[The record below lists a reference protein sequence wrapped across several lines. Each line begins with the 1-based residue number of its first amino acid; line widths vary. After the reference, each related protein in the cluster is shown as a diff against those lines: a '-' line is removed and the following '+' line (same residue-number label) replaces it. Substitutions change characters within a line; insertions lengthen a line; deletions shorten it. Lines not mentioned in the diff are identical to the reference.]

1 MSKTLWGAAIV
12 RLLAERG
19 WSQRRLAKEAGV
31 QANTLTNLIK
41 HGGQSDTATLERIA
55 GALGVEIAELFLT
68 QEQSMIL
75 RAYDEIEVERIR
87 MAVMKELSPI
97 VTDLIRQELAR
108 SKGSENPAGRAKT
121 KARVQS
127 SKRKREQSS

>member
-1 MSKTLWGAAIV
+1 MPKTLWGAAIV

-19 WSQRRLAKEAGV
+19 WSQRRLAKNAPV
-31 QANTLTNLIK
+31 QPNTLTNLIK

-55 GALGVEIAELFLT
+55 RALGVETTELFLT

-75 RAYDEIEVERIR
+75 RAYDEIEIERIR
-87 MAVMKELSPI
+87 MVVMKELSPI

-108 SKGSENPAGRAKT
+108 SKGSESPAGRAKT
-121 KARVQS
+121 KSRVPS
-127 SKRKREQSS
+127 GKRKKPRSD